1 MSKFNL
7 RLRELRK
14 QKKLTQQELADDLG
28 ISKSSV
34 NMYERGEREPGLD
47 LLEAIAD
54 FFNVNLDYLMGKSND
69 PINYDDDILI
79 ANIPEEIVRHF
90 DGDIK
95 KAYKAWQARTN
106 HQVNE
111 EILDIQNYL
120 DRDISEKYG
129 NDLEKALTE
138 QRKRDE
144 VAAARDAHILVNTKD
159 ADENPLKSNISY
171 VLDSKLI
178 YQIPVYESVSAGFG
192 AYADNDIID
201 YIPVVIKNP
210 RDVGDTIAIKV
221 TGDSMYPKIENGDLV
236 VVRRQNSV
244 DSGDIAVVLLDGD
257 EGLVKK
263 VVYDDGWIELQSIN
277 PEYKP
282 KRYENAE
289 VTRLR
294 VVGKVMQI
302 IKTL

>member
-7 RLRELRK
+7 RLRQLRK
-14 QKKLTQQELADDLG
+14 QRELSQQELANELKT
-28 ISKSSV
+28 SKSSI

-47 LLEAIAD
+47 MLEAIAD

-69 PINYDDDILI
+69 PINYEDDELI

-95 KAYKAWQARTN
+95 KAYKAWQARITPEN
-106 HQVNE
+106 SDDFLDLVNSLDND
-111 EILDIQNYL
+111 IL
-120 DRDISEKYG
+120 EKYG
-129 NDLEKALTE
+129 NPTKEAFEE

-144 VAAARDAHILVNTKD
+144 AAAARDAHIILNTKD
-159 ADENPLKSNISY
+159 AAENPLKSNISC
-171 VLDSKLI
+171 VVDSKLI
-178 YQIPVYESVSAGFG
+178 HQIPVFESVSAGFG
-192 AYADNDIID
+192 AYASSEIID
-201 YIPVVIKNP
+201 YIPVVINNSY
-210 RDVGDTIAIKV
+210 DVDDMIAIKV
-221 TGDSMYPKIENGDLV
+221 KGDSMFPKIEDGDII
-236 VVRRQNSV
+236 VVRRQTSV

-263 VVYDDGWIELQSIN
+263 VVYGSTWIELQSIN
-277 PEYKP
+277 EDYPVQRFED
-282 KRYENAE
+282 AE